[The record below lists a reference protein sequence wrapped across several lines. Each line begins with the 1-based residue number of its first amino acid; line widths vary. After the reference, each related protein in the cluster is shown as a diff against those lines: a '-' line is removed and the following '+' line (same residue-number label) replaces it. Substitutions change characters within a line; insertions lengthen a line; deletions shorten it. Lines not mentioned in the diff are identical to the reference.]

1 MCAPQLLPLG
11 LSVQVR
17 RTKPL
22 WLNPLQLGFLISL
35 FLLYVILSRSFAH
48 SYAELTTVA
57 CVLRVPIELG
67 VLFWTSGDLGS
78 EGSDFVLPPWG
89 MISLHPLT

>member
-35 FLLYVILSRSFAH
+35 FLLSVPKQLLLDPANKAMLLSF
-48 SYAELTTVA
+48 L
-57 CVLRVPIELG
+57 
-67 VLFWTSGDLGS
+67 
-78 EGSDFVLPPWG
+78 
-89 MISLHPLT
+89 